1 MSRGGRLL
9 RFLVVVALLAG
20 LTAAG
25 GFFYLRSI
33 GLWGASRPHGSATV
47 RVPQGASGA
56 EVGELLEASG
66 VIPSALGFRL
76 ALNLEGAAEGIQAG
90 RYELAQGL
98 SARAALQSLLEG
110 PTQRFVTVTFPEGS
124 WIDDFAATLQ
134 RLTDISGRKFTSLAT
149 SGKIRSSLQPNG
161 VDTLEGLMWPS
172 TYQVVRKDAA
182 RSVAVRMVR
191 EFERRAASVDFSEV
205 QGTGVSVYEAIVVA
219 SMIEAEAVLDSE
231 RAKIAR
237 VIYNRLQQDI
247 PLGID
252 ATVNYALG
260 EHKRELTETDLAVD
274 SPYNTR
280 VVAGLPPTP
289 IGAPGLASLEAAAH
303 PAEGEWLYYVL
314 KSCRGAH
321 AFSVSY
327 DDFLTN
333 KAAYQELS
341 C

>member
-1 MSRGGRLL
+1 MSHAGRLL
-9 RFLVVVALLAG
+9 RFLVVVALIAALAAG
-20 LTAAG
+20 G

-33 GLWGASRPHGSATV
+33 GLWGATRPHGSTIV
-47 RVPQGASGA
+47 RIPSGASGA

-76 ALNLEGAAEGIQAG
+76 ALNLEGGAEDIQAG
-90 RYELAQGL
+90 RYELARGL
-98 SARAALQSLLEG
+98 SARAALQALLEG
-110 PTQRFVTVTFPEGS
+110 PRQRFVTVTFPEGS
-124 WIDDFAATLQ
+124 WIEDFAGTLEK
-134 RLTDISGRKFTSLAT
+134 LTDISGRKFTRVAT
-149 SGKIRSSLQPNG
+149 SGEIRSRLQPKG

-172 TYQVVRKDAA
+172 TYQIVKKDDA
-182 RSVAVRMVR
+182 RSVAERMVK
-191 EFERRAASVDFSEV
+191 EFERHARSVDFSEV
-205 QGTGVSVYEAIVVA
+205 QGTGVSVYEAVVVA
-219 SMIEAEAVLDSE
+219 SMIEAEAMLDSE
-231 RAKIAR
+231 RSKIAR
-237 VIYNRLQQDI
+237 VIYNRLQKGI

-260 EHKRELTETDLAVD
+260 EHKRELNESDLAVD

-289 IGAPGLASLEAAAH
+289 IGAPGLASLEAAAR

-314 KSCRGAH
+314 KNCRGAH
-321 AFSVSY
+321 TFSVSY
-327 DDFLTN
+327 DDFLGD

>member
-9 RFLVVVALLAG
+9 RFLLVVALLAG
-20 LTAAG
+20 LAAG
-25 GFFYLRSI
+25 AGFFYLRSI

-47 RVPQGASGA
+47 RIPKGASGA

-98 SARAALQSLLEG
+98 SARAALATLLEG
-110 PTQRFVTVTFPEGS
+110 PKQRFVSVTFPEGS
-124 WIDDFAATLQ
+124 WVEDFAATLGE
-134 RLTDISGRKFTSLAT
+134 LTDISGQKFMRLAT
-149 SGKIRSSLQPNG
+149 SGKVRSALQPKG

-172 TYQVVRKDAA
+172 TYQVVPKDDA
-182 RSVAVRMVR
+182 RSVAVRMVK
-191 EFERRAASVDFSEV
+191 EFERRADEVDFSQV
-205 QGTGVSVYEAIVVA
+205 QGTGVSVYEAVVVA
-219 SMIEAEAVLDSE
+219 SMVEAEARLASE

-237 VIYNRLQQDI
+237 VIYNRLQQGI

-260 EHKRELTETDLAVD
+260 EHKRELTETDLEVD

-289 IGAPGLASLEAAAH
+289 IGAPGMASLKAAAH
-303 PAEGEWLYYVL
+303 PAEGKWLYYVL
-314 KSCRGAH
+314 KNCRGAH

-327 DDFLTN
+327 DDFLSN
-333 KAAYQELS
+333 KATYQELS

>member
-20 LTAAG
+20 LAAAG

-33 GLWGASRPHGSATV
+33 GLWGASRPHGSTEV
-47 RVPQGASGA
+47 RIPQGASGA
-56 EVGELLEASG
+56 EVSELLETSG
-66 VIPSALGFRL
+66 VVPSALGFRL
-76 ALNLEGAAEGIQAG
+76 ALNIEGGAEDIQAG
-90 RYELAQGL
+90 RYELPKGL
-98 SARAALQSLLEG
+98 SARSALQALLEG
-110 PTQRFVTVTFPEGS
+110 PEQSFITVTFPEGS
-124 WIDDFAATLQ
+124 WIEDFAATLEK
-134 RLTDISGRKFTSLAT
+134 LTDISGDKFTRLAT
-149 SGKIRSSLQPNG
+149 SGKVRSRLQPKG

-172 TYQVVRKDAA
+172 TYQVVRKDDA
-182 RSVAVRMVR
+182 RIVAVRMVT

-205 QGTGVSVYEAIVVA
+205 QGTGVSLYQAVVVA
-219 SMIEAEAVLDSE
+219 SMIEAEAMLDSE

-237 VIYNRLQQDI
+237 VIYNRLQQGI

-260 EHKRELTETDLAVD
+260 EHKRELTESDLAVD

-289 IGAPGLASLEAAAH
+289 IGAPGLASLEAAAR
-303 PAEGEWLYYVL
+303 PLEGDWLYYVL
-314 KSCRGAH
+314 KNCRGAH

-327 DDFLTN
+327 DDFLSN

>member
-9 RFLVVVALLAG
+9 RFLVVVALLVG
-20 LTAAG
+20 FAAG
-25 GFFYLRSI
+25 GAFFYLRSI
-33 GLWGASRPHGSATV
+33 GLWGATRPHGSATV
-47 RVPQGASGA
+47 RIPRGASGT
-56 EVGELLEASG
+56 EVGELLESSG
-66 VIPSALGFRL
+66 VVPSALGFRL
-76 ALNLEGAAEGIQAG
+76 ALNLEGGAEGIQAG

-98 SARAALQSLLEG
+98 SARAALHALLEG
-110 PTQRFVTVTFPEGS
+110 PQQRFVTVTFPEGS
-124 WIDDFAATLQ
+124 WLEDFAATLEKS
-134 RLTDISGRKFTSLAT
+134 TDISGPKFLRLAT
-149 SGKIRSSLQPNG
+149 SGEVRSRLQPKG

-172 TYQVVRKDAA
+172 TYQVVRKDDA
-182 RSVAVRMVR
+182 RSVAVRMVK

-205 QGTGVSVYEAIVVA
+205 QGTGVSPYEAVIVA

-237 VIYNRLQQDI
+237 VIYNRLQQGM

-303 PAEGEWLYYVL
+303 PAAGEWLYYVL

-327 DDFLTN
+327 EDFLGD

>member
-20 LTAAG
+20 LAAGG

-33 GLWGASRPHGSATV
+33 GLWGATRPHGSATV
-47 RVPQGASGA
+47 RIPRGASGA
-56 EVGELLEASG
+56 EVGELLESSG
-66 VIPSALGFRL
+66 MVPSALGFRL
-76 ALNLEGAAEGIQAG
+76 ALNLEGGAEGIQAG
-90 RYELAQGL
+90 RYKLAQGL
-98 SARAALQSLLEG
+98 SARAALQALLEG
-110 PTQRFVTVTFPEGS
+110 PQQRFVTVTFPEGS
-124 WIDDFAATLQ
+124 WIEDFAATLEEA
-134 RLTDISGRKFTSLAT
+134 TNISGTKFSRLAT
-149 SGKIRSSLQPNG
+149 SGEVRSRLQPKG

-172 TYQVVRKDAA
+172 TYQVVPKDDA
-182 RSVAVRMVR
+182 RSVAVCMVK

-205 QGTGVSVYEAIVVA
+205 GGAGVSPYEAVIVA
-219 SMIEAEAVLDSE
+219 SMIEAEAVLGSE

-237 VIYNRLQQDI
+237 VIYNRLQQGI

-260 EHKRELTETDLAVD
+260 EHRRELTEADLAVD

-289 IGAPGLASLEAAAH
+289 IGAPGLASLEAAAR
-303 PAEGEWLYYVL
+303 PAAGEWLYYVL

-321 AFSVSY
+321 SFSVSY
-327 DDFLTN
+327 DDFLSD

>member
-9 RFLVVVALLAG
+9 RFLVAVALLAALG
-20 LTAAG
+20 AGG

-33 GLWGASRPHGSATV
+33 GLWGATRPHGSASV
-47 RVPQGASGA
+47 RIPQGASGA

-66 VIPSALGFRL
+66 VVPSALGFRL
-76 ALNLEGAAEGIQAG
+76 ALNLEGGAEDIQAG
-90 RYELAQGL
+90 RYKLSQGL
-98 SARAALQSLLEG
+98 SARDALQTLLEG
-110 PTQRFVTVTFPEGS
+110 PQQRFVTVTFPEGS
-124 WIDDFAATLQ
+124 WIEDFAATLSK
-134 RLTDISGRKFTSLAT
+134 LTDISGEKFTRLAT
-149 SGKIRSSLQPNG
+149 AGKLNSSLQPKG

-172 TYQVVRKDAA
+172 TYQVVPKDDA
-182 RSVAVRMVR
+182 RSVALRMVK
-191 EFERRAASVDFSEV
+191 EFEHRAASLDFSEV
-205 QGTGVSVYEAIVVA
+205 QGTGVSVYEAIIVA
-219 SMIEAEAVLDSE
+219 SMVEAEAMLDSE

-237 VIYNRLQQDI
+237 VIYNRLQQGT

-260 EHKRELTETDLAVD
+260 EHKRELTESDLAVD

-289 IGAPGLASLEAAAH
+289 IGAPGLASLKAAAH
-303 PAEGEWLYYVL
+303 PAEGEWHYYVL
-314 KSCRGAH
+314 RNCRGAH
-321 AFSVSY
+321 SFSVSY
-327 DDFLTN
+327 DDFLSD